1 MKTEPAESTLGSET
15 EPAESTLGS
24 ETEPAESTLGSETEP
39 AELAAQLD
47 AVHTR
52 FGFDVGPVRGAE
64 WFPFAEL
71 PAHVGGWVAELTGE
85 GRAPSEVAMSLLSG
99 LTGPVIRPLAVAA
112 VLFGR
117 VPVVTPGTVSVRRR
131 GRITDRAA
139 LTCPVA
145 SDVDMAALLV
155 ELCGPVV
162 EELYRTTRFGRRNLW
177 GGLGDTLSSHT
188 LWAGRHRGDRPAEL
202 HALFAGVQSTLDRVS
217 AAVDV
222 RFPRPVPFPLS
233 AADKETVAQVRGTCC
248 LHYRI
253 PGRTHPDG
261 TPRFCGSCP
270 LIDDD
275 ARRVRMRPLVDAGTT
290 TARTAHLG
298 MPTA

>member
-1 MKTEPAESTLGSET
+1 VET
-15 EPAESTLGS
+15 ELAD
-24 ETEPAESTLGSETEP
+24 
-39 AELAAQLD
+39 LAAELD

-64 WFPFAEL
+64 WYPFAEL
-71 PAHVGGWVAELTGE
+71 PSHVAGWVAELTGE

-99 LTGPVIRPLAVAA
+99 LTGPVIRPLAVAS
-112 VLFGR
+112 VLYGR
-117 VPVVTPGTVSVRRR
+117 VPVVTPPTVSVHRR
-131 GRITDRAA
+131 GRVADRSA
-139 LTCPVA
+139 LSCAVS
-145 SDVDMAALLV
+145 SDIDLAALLV
-155 ELCGPVV
+155 ELCSPVV

-188 LWAGRHRGDRPAEL
+188 LWAGRHRGADPAEL
-202 HALFAGVQSTLDRVS
+202 HALFAGVQSVLDRVS
-217 AAVDV
+217 TAVGVD
-222 RFPRPVPFPLS
+222 FPRAAPFPLT
-233 AADKETVAQVRGTCC
+233 APGKETVAQVRGTCC